1 MSRPR
6 ADYYKCS
13 RSSASARL
21 YCMVVSQCEALP
33 RRVYYSQLHSSSQ
46 ESRSDVPRS
55 CVQKLRSLRSLAEC
69 ARSAI
74 WAHDPAEL
82 LRASSS
88 RRLRR
93 NKCHE
98 HGRFERG
105 SLQRSEV
112 AALWLPLSAALQ
124 PEPVEV
130 GATATVGADQSS
142 TEQQQPHAGPTER
155 LFDPSWRQQQK
166 DEPRARLH
174 GDAALP
180 ADVTELWLVRSALA
194 QPALTF

>member
-1 MSRPR
+1 M
-6 ADYYKCS
+6 
-13 RSSASARL
+13 
-21 YCMVVSQCEALP
+21 
-33 RRVYYSQLHSSSQ
+33 YYSQLHSSSQ
-46 ESRSDVPRS
+46 ESREGRS
-55 CVQKLRSLRSLAEC
+55 ATLHARSLRSPAEC